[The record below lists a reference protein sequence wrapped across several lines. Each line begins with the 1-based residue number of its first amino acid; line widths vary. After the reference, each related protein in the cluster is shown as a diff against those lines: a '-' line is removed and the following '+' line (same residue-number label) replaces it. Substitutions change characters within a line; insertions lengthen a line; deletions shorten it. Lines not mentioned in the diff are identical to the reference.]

1 MKGDQETTRTYKTEK
16 KGKRSLRSLS
26 KRPVTNPGKTP
37 KKHKKQKTTGFNP
50 TQPKKK
56 RANETPMTDAEKKI
70 YKIEMRLIKKH
81 FPGLKPRPIKI
92 DDTLS
97 YMAQAAR
104 DFAVGLNCT
113 TLQFNWTRRYT
124 GE

>member
-1 MKGDQETTRTYKTEK
+1 M
-16 KGKRSLRSLS
+16 
-26 KRPVTNPGKTP
+26 PA
-37 KKHKKQKTTGFNP
+37 GFNP

-56 RANETPMTDAEKKI
+56 SANETPMTDAEKKI

-97 YMAQAAR
+97 YMAQAAEPSM
-104 DFAVGLNCT
+104 L
-113 TLQFNWTRRYT
+113 FNMSLHGSEREIRPDRCPRIDSL
-124 GE
+124 